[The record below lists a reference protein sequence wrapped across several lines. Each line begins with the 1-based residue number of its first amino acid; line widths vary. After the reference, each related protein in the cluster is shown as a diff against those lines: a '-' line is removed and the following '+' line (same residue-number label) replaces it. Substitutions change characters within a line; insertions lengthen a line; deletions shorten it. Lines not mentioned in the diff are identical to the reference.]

1 MDNQVCALKLIQER
15 RRKIAVG
22 VRGGPARCPAPA
34 GPQRDAKECRLR
46 KAREDYDEANAYYY
60 KLKENEESIR
70 GIELMLHCIRQQIR
84 KMKR

>member
-1 MDNQVCALKLIQER
+1 MQ
-15 RRKIAVG
+15 IAQG
-22 VRGGPARCPAPA
+22 T
-34 GPQRDAKECRLR
+34 
-46 KAREDYDEANAYYY
+46 EDYDEANAYYY

>member
-1 MDNQVCALKLIQER
+1 M
-15 RRKIAVG
+15 
-22 VRGGPARCPAPA
+22 
-34 GPQRDAKECRLR
+34 R